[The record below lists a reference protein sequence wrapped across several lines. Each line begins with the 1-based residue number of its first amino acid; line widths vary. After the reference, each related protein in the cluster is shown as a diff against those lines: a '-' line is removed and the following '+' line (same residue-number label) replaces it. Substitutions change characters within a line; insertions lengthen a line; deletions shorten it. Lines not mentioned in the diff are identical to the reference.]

1 MRMTPH
7 RRLQTADWAFIVVVI
22 AAYVSLFTAAE
33 VAFTPV
39 EVLALVG
46 LGLLYIFIGTYLF
59 ENHVLRTAVRI
70 RLLYFGAQFFLATM
84 ITLLTHF
91 CGAFWLLLLPLV
103 SHGAVLFERWGVVAF
118 SALTT
123 LIFGLLIGIPNGW
136 QSGMTAALSF
146 VPGVVFVVIFT
157 QMAMSE
163 VRARSKVE
171 RLASD
176 LAEAHAAL
184 ARYAVQAEELATARE
199 RNRLAREIHDSLGHY
214 LTAINVQLEA
224 ARALASENP
233 AQALAPLERAQALT
247 KEGLYEV
254 RRSVAAL
261 RASPLEGKALTTV
274 LAALA
279 EECSAAGIATAFT
292 VNGEP
297 RPLSPQVELTLYRAV
312 QEALTNVRKHAQA
325 RHAGVTLTYTA
336 QEVRLEVTD
345 DGIGSEMPT
354 SNGFGLVGLRERVQ
368 LLGGELHIASEVG
381 EGFELELSL
390 HEG

>member
-274 LAALA
+274 LTALA
-279 EECSAAGIATAFT
+279 EECSAA
-292 VNGEP
+292 
-297 RPLSPQVELTLYRAV
+297 
-312 QEALTNVRKHAQA
+312 
-325 RHAGVTLTYTA
+325 
-336 QEVRLEVTD
+336 
-345 DGIGSEMPT
+345 
-354 SNGFGLVGLRERVQ
+354 
-368 LLGGELHIASEVG
+368 
-381 EGFELELSL
+381 
-390 HEG
+390 